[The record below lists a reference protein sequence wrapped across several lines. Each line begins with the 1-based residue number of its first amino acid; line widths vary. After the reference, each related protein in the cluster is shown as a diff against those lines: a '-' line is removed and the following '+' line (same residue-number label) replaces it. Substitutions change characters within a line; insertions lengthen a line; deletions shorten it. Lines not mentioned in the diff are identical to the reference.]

1 MFTTKLG
8 PVWNLETDAPDN
20 PSEWK
25 NSNMAKSS
33 RNKTAQEWLSKH
45 NRSQEPNLCALLLM
59 TYRAFFRV
67 QASTA

>member
-8 PVWNLETDAPDN
+8 SVWNLETDAPDN

-33 RNKTAQEWLSKH
+33 RDKTAQEWLSKH
-45 NRSQEPNLCALLLM
+45 NKEPNLCALLLM

>member
-8 PVWNLETDAPDN
+8 PVWSLETDAPDN

-25 NSNMAKSS
+25 NANMAKSS
-33 RNKTAQEWLSKH
+33 WDKTAQKWLSKH
-45 NRSQEPNLCALLLM
+45 NKEPNLCALLLM
-59 TYRAFFRV
+59 TYQAFFRV